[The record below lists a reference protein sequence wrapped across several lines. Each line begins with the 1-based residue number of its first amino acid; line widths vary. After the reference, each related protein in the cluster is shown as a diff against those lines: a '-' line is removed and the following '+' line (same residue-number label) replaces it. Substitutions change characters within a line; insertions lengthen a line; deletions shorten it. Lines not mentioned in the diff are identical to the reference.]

1 MAADGVMDEFRK
13 QGVRFNDLQIYKRAQ
28 RYNMNQETPQLAVGA

>member
-1 MAADGVMDEFRK
+1 MTLKSGL
-13 QGVRFNDLQIYKRAQ
+13 NDLQIYKRAH